1 MRSFRN
7 LQVFLAAALIACSPA
22 ADGPPLVSQAS
33 LSSPSG
39 EGSAE
44 PNLSVD
50 ALGRVHMTWLQRTS
64 DSTFAMQYAVRDGA
78 EWSVPRTLVDRSD
91 LFVNWAD
98 FPSLYATRSGRL
110 VAHWLQ
116 KSGAGRYAYDVVV
129 RYSPDGG
136 RTWTEPAPLNTDGVA
151 GEHGFL
157 SFVETGGDSVDAI
170 WLDGRATSGDGH
182 HGGSMQLA
190 TSRIGTDG
198 GFTANTMLD
207 TRICDCCQTSAAI
220 TSQGPVVVYRDRS
233 DAEVRDIAIVRQVDG
248 QWAEPAVVHA
258 DGWQIDACP
267 VNGPAVAAD
276 GNRVAVAWFTG
287 ASDTARVLVA
297 FSDDAGA
304 TFGAPIRID
313 EGQPLGR
320 VDVELDGRERALVTW
335 LERTEGE
342 GAEVRLRAVDAS
354 GARAPFMAIARS
366 SAGRP
371 AGFPRMV
378 RTGDHLVLAW
388 TEPGTPS
395 RIRMAEGRL
404 THPR

>member
-1 MRSFRN
+1 
-7 LQVFLAAALIACSPA
+7 
-22 ADGPPLVSQAS
+22 
-33 LSSPSG
+33 
-39 EGSAE
+39 
-44 PNLSVD
+44 
-50 ALGRVHMTWLQRTS
+50 
-64 DSTFAMQYAVRDGA
+64 
-78 EWSVPRTLVDRSD
+78 
-91 LFVNWAD
+91 
-98 FPSLYATRSGRL
+98 
-110 VAHWLQ
+110 
-116 KSGAGRYAYDVVV
+116 V